1 MPIRTG
7 SEYLAGIRDDREVW
21 LEGKRVDDVTTH
33 PQLEACARS
42 VAEVYDLQ
50 HDPQY
55 QDLLTM
61 ESPWSHDRV
70 SLAYLE
76 PHTVEDLIR
85 RRHMIEFLMRR
96 TGGTAGR
103 LPEYMASIV
112 VGLYDVRHLL
122 GQVDPRFVDNIVEYM
137 QHVREN
143 DLSLTHSFADAPH
156 DARLSRDKFENL
168 RVVEERSDG
177 VIIRG
182 VKSVATLGPYAD
194 EYLALAP
201 NRPGLSSDEIAYFA
215 VPVATP
221 GLRMYC
227 RPSFSNVNVAD
238 HPLSTRFDEMDTWV
252 IFDDVFV
259 PRKRVFYLQ
268 RAESHRD
275 ILNQILSWAFYH
287 ILIRMACKAEVL
299 AGIGAALADYLGKE
313 DQVPVQLMLCEL
325 YSYAETLRAFI
336 TAAEA
341 DPVDSKTGLI
351 IPNPTQIT
359 LGRIYGVDRQPQ
371 ILQVIRELSG
381 SGLVMA
387 PGEAEMDNPD
397 ISSDVERYLIG
408 PDSRAPERFRLL
420 KLAWEYT
427 CESFGSRQLL
437 FEMHNA
443 GAQLAT
449 QQRLVK
455 TYDASEHM
463 RLAKQLAGIPTD

>member
-1 MPIRTG
+1 MPIRRG
-7 SEYLAGIRDDREVW
+7 SEYLEGIRDEREVW

-33 PQLEACARS
+33 PQLEGCARS

-50 HDPQY
+50 HDPEY

-61 ESPWSHDRV
+61 RSPTSGERV
-70 SLAYLE
+70 SLGYIE
-76 PHTVEDLIR
+76 PRSVDDLVR

-112 VGLYDVRHLL
+112 VGLFDVRHLL
-122 GQVDPRFVDNIVEYM
+122 AEVDPAFERHIADYMEY
-137 QHVREN
+137 VREN

-156 DARLSRDKFENL
+156 DARLSRDQFENL
-168 RVVEERSDG
+168 RVVEQRSDG
-177 VIIRG
+177 VVIRG
-182 VKSVATLGPYAD
+182 VKSVATLAPYAD

-201 NRPGLSSDEIAYFA
+201 NRPGLSADEIVYFA
-215 VPVATP
+215 VPVASR

-227 RPSFSNVNVAD
+227 RPSFSSADPVD
-238 HPLSTRFDEMDTWV
+238 HPLSTKFDEMDSWV

-259 PRKRVFYLQ
+259 PKERVFYLQ
-268 RAESHRD
+268 RTESHRD
-275 ILNQILSWAFYH
+275 LLNQILSWAFYH

-299 AGIGAALADYLGKE
+299 AGIGAAISDYLGKE
-313 DQVPVQLMLCEL
+313 DQVPIQLALCEL
-325 YSYAETLRAFI
+325 YSYVETLRAFI
-336 TAAEA
+336 RASEAEA
-341 DPVDSKTGLI
+341 VMSRSGLV
-351 IPNPTQIT
+351 IPNPTYVT
-359 LGRIYGVDRQPQ
+359 LGRIHGVDRQPHV
-371 ILQVIRELSG
+371 LQLVRELSG

-387 PGEAEMDNPD
+387 PGEAEMENPD
-397 ISSDVERYLIG
+397 IDSDVQRYLVG

-449 QQRLVK
+449 QQRLVRS
-455 TYDASEHM
+455 YDTSNHVA
-463 RLAKQLAGIPTD
+463 LAKQLAGIGE